1 MANGQELLISE
12 SLAVSQATT
21 TFIDQLR
28 ILAPLGPIILFQL
41 LYLRKSRLRKFG
53 KLVQIMHI

>member
-41 LYLRKSRLRKFG
+41 C
-53 KLVQIMHI
+53 I